1 MADIDILNEFQKPY
15 NYMLHSKEENID
27 EEYRYRLLSNIFVD
41 KAYSPKDDIKYLY
54 LFGIFPCDNM
64 PASYIPFNYKKLSQN
79 FNRISKNNKFKEN
92 EYKDVFKNTLPV
104 TANYKKNLSAKLDRL
119 IKAFKSKHSIYNNLH
134 TMPFVIILIIFWTIV
149 ILGFMYILYYY
160 YYSVFNYI
168 LAFVL
173 FVLLLFA
180 IIFKMF
186 YIVHNS

>member
-1 MADIDILNEFQKPY
+1 MADIDILNEFRQPY

-41 KAYSPKDDIKYLY
+41 KSYSPKDDFKFLY

-64 PASYIPFNYKKLSQN
+64 PASYIPFNYKNLSQN
-79 FNRISKNNKFKEN
+79 FNRISKNNKFKN
-92 EYKDVFKNTLPV
+92 KEYKEVFGVDTV
-104 TANYKKNLSAKLDRL
+104 NYKKDLSEKLDKL
-119 IKAFKSKHSIYNNLH
+119 IKAFKSKHSLYNNLH
-134 TMPFVIILIIFWTIV
+134 TMPFIIILIILWTIV

>member
-1 MADIDILNEFQKPY
+1 MADIDILNEFRQPY

-27 EEYRYRLLSNIFVD
+27 EKYRYRLLSNIFVD
-41 KAYSPKDDIKYLY
+41 KSYSPKDDIKFLY

-64 PASYIPFNYKKLSQN
+64 PASYIPFNYKNLSQN
-79 FNRISKNNKFKEN
+79 FNRISKNNKFKN
-92 EYKDVFKNTLPV
+92 KEYKEVFGVDTV
-104 TANYKKNLSAKLDRL
+104 NYKKDLSEKLDKL
-119 IKAFKSKHSIYNNLH
+119 IKAFKSKHSLYNNLH
-134 TMPFVIILIIFWTIV
+134 TMPFIKILIILWTIV